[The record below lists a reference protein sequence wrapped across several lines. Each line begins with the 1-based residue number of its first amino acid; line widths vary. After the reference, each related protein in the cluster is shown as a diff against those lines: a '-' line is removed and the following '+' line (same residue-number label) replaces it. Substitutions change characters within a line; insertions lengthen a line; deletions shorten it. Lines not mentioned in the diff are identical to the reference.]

1 MSLPRPQP
9 ERIDLAKADDPR
21 DVVHRAVASLAQ
33 GQCVA
38 LENDRF
44 IGLAAS
50 ALTPAAV
57 EQVCVI
63 EPTGAAEGQVTLLL
77 RGADE
82 LADWVSGL
90 NQAAS
95 RLARR
100 AWPGPVTLVFPVP
113 GDQGLF
119 QRLDPDVRRHLQHP
133 PGLAI
138 RVPEQ
143 PFLRDVLKLLP
154 GPVVFRPLEHLAGSE
169 SSSSVAFPDEG
180 GCGLIIHTST
190 GTHHATPSYVR
201 LIRDGWEL
209 IREGA
214 VDEAAIRRMAGTMI
228 LFVCTGNTCRSPMA
242 EAICKVIL
250 AERLGCEVADLESR
264 GFVVLSAGIAAISG
278 MPAASHAVDVV
289 SERGGSLHDHCSR
302 KLTSELVRQADLIV
316 TMTHDH
322 LEALLEAVPEAAT
335 RTRPLHPEGD
345 DVADPVGSDRDT
357 YRRTADAIESYVG
370 RLVDEIGL

>member
-1 MSLPRPQP
+1 MSLPRLQP
-9 ERIDLAKADDPR
+9 ERIDLARADDPR

-44 IGLAAS
+44 VGLAAS
-50 ALTPAAV
+50 VLSPAAV
-57 EQVCVI
+57 EQVCI
-63 EPTGAAEGQVTLLL
+63 IDPNSKGEGQVTLLL

-133 PGLAI
+133 LGLAI

-169 SSSSVAFPDEG
+169 SSSSLSLPDEG

-190 GTHHATPSYVR
+190 GNNDATPSYVR
-201 LIRDGWEL
+201 LVRNGWEL

-214 VDEAAIRRMAGTMI
+214 VDKAAIRRMAGTMI

-250 AERLGCEVADLESR
+250 AERLDCEVGDLESR

-278 MPAASHAVDVV
+278 MPAASHAVDVI
-289 SERGGSLHDHCSR
+289 SERGGSLQDHSSR

-370 RLVDEIGL
+370 RLVDEVGL